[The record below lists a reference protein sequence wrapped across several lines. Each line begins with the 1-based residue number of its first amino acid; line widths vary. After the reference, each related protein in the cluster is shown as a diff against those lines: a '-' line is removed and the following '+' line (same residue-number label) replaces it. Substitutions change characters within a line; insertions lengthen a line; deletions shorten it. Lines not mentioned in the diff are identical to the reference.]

1 MGNQINNN
9 EHLSMEISHSEN
21 NMQHSGGTP
30 HSSNNMQ
37 HSGGGT
43 PASKRELPKDLQA
56 KLEDILS
63 VR

>member
-1 MGNQINNN
+1 MKKHIVPTSNS
-9 EHLSMEISHSEN
+9 SMEISHSEN

-30 HSSNNMQ
+30 HSENNMQ
-37 HSGGGT
+37 HGGSL
-43 PASKRELPKDLQA
+43 PRQPRELSKELQA